1 MTADLHNKKD
11 NFFDYYNEP
20 DYNKEKE
27 KEIDSETNSETNNDE
42 KVMSLLQDKLTDIII
57 SYGQIDPVFKWLKIA
72 DLLKRPVYYYKNKRY
87 TITNVFINELIECV
101 QNNVDKLK
109 DQKNRDYYHYLTLY
123 DSILSNII
131 NKLESFYIEFDP
143 VMLP

>member
-57 SYGQIDPVFKWLKIA
+57 SYGQIDPVFKWL
-72 DLLKRPVYYYKNKRY
+72 
-87 TITNVFINELIECV
+87 
-101 QNNVDKLK
+101 
-109 DQKNRDYYHYLTLY
+109 
-123 DSILSNII
+123 
-131 NKLESFYIEFDP
+131 
-143 VMLP
+143 